1 MGIENTELNWQLIW
15 DSLINICIDLAIKIV
30 VSVLVLIIGRI
41 IIKAIVKRIRK
52 SKLLSKGEATAKK
65 FFEAF
70 VKIALNV
77 SLAVLIVAILGV
89 PMASIVAVI
98 GSVGVAI
105 SLAVQGTLSNLASG
119 IMLLVFKPYKLDDY
133 IESGDYSG
141 TVTDLGVFYTTL
153 TSPDNKTIVIPNSSL
168 TSSTLVNYSTK
179 DTRRLDLQF
188 NVEYGSDIEKVKS
201 IINGVLARHGEILP
215 DVAPFIRLTELRDS
229 SLCITVRVWCR
240 GGDFWTLK
248 FNLLEEITKEFNEAG
263 IVIPYNRMTVKIENN
278 DDKRNDGNDA

>member
-30 VSVLVLIIGRI
+30 VSVLVLIVGRI
-41 IIKAIVKRIRK
+41 IIKAIVKKIRK
-52 SKLLSKGEATAKK
+52 SKLLNKSEPTAKK

-70 VKIALNV
+70 TKIALNV
-77 SLAVLIVAILGV
+77 SLAVLVVAIMGV

-98 GSVGVAI
+98 GSIGVAI

-168 TSSTLVNYSTK
+168 TGSTLVNYSTK

-188 NVEYGSDIEKVKS
+188 NVEYGSDIENVKR
-201 IINGVLARHGEILP
+201 IINGVIVRHSEILP

-229 SLCITVRVWCR
+229 SLCITVRVWCHSN
-240 GGDFWTLK
+240 DFWTLK
-248 FNLLEEITKEFNEAG
+248 FNLLEEITQAFKDEG
-263 IVIPYNRMTVKIENN
+263 IVIPYNKMTVKIENN
-278 DDKRNDGNDA
+278 DGKKED